1 MDYIFVSDE
10 NLLSDVEILLSD
22 TASRIETCEDVY
34 TSGEVHKPLITAP
47 PPDYVHSVFNSYS
60 SGILY
65 EFYYIDGC
73 YIFLYNEETA
83 PTDCCSMGTVPS
95 L

>member
-47 PPDYVHSVFNSYS
+47 PQIMYILFLTRTAVES
-60 SGILY
+60 SMNFTI
-65 EFYYIDGC
+65 
-73 YIFLYNEETA
+73 
-83 PTDCCSMGTVPS
+83 
-95 L
+95 